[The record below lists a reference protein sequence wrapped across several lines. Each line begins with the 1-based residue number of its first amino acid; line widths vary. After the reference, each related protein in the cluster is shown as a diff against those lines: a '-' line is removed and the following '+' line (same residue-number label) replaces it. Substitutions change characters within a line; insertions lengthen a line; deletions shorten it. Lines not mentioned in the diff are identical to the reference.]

1 MSQSLRISSMV
12 RWGASSSVS
21 EEEPEVAEVAE
32 VAELRSERMSS
43 SMVVCAQRRYAQ
55 V

>member
-32 VAELRSERMSS
+32 LRSERMSS